1 MSWACVRSPCS
12 WVYAN
17 DEDGSGPLSYAAHA
31 MWGQLVRFGDAVRLG
46 AVLLVVTCNGG
57 PSVAECHGVCGEG
70 TRCEAGRCV
79 ATAPSAAAQE
89 PAPDEGKRGRKG
101 KRRARAGEPDGD
113 GDAAATYQPVS
124 DRHIPAYDAKATT
137 VLGDAGSERLDDATV
152 RKELRELEP
161 AFDRCI
167 ADAVAAGVT
176 VGNGRV
182 DFVFGLTASGKVD
195 GVNAKAPAAIRDA
208 GIVPCLRKVIFDHRF
223 PRYDGPPMGVDYSFE
238 VG

>member
-1 MSWACVRSPCS
+1 
-12 WVYAN
+12 
-17 DEDGSGPLSYAAHA
+17 
-31 MWGQLVRFGDAVRLG
+31 VRFTDAMSLVAIVL
-46 AVLLVVTCNGG
+46 AVACSDG
-57 PSVAECHGVCGEG
+57 PSPSECYGVCGEG
-70 TRCEAGRCV
+70 TRCEAGRCIV
-79 ATAPSAAAQE
+79 AAEPAAAVE
-89 PAPDEGKRGRKG
+89 PTPDEGKRGRKG
-101 KRRARAGEPDGD
+101 KRRARAGEADVAGD
-113 GDAAATYQPVS
+113 SDAAASYQPVS

-137 VLGDAGSERLDDATV
+137 VLGDAGSERLDDGVV
-152 RKELRELEP
+152 RKELRKLEP
-161 AFDRCI
+161 GFDRCI
-167 ADAVAAGVT
+167 ADAVAGGVT

>member
-1 MSWACVRSPCS
+1 MRRRTAAILGLAWIACTDRPQ
-12 WVYAN
+12 
-17 DEDGSGPLSYAAHA
+17 AADC
-31 MWGQLVRFGDAVRLG
+31 F
-46 AVLLVVTCNGG
+46 
-57 PSVAECHGVCGEG
+57 GVCGEG

-79 ATAPSAAAQE
+79 AVAQVPE
-89 PAPDEGKRGRKG
+89 PAAPEPEDDKRGRK
-101 KRRARAGEPDGD
+101 RRRTRGGEDEG
-113 GDAAATYQPVS
+113 GSGTYRPVS
-124 DRHIPAYDAKATT
+124 DRHIPAYDPNATT
-137 VLGDAGSERLDDATV
+137 VLGDAGSERLDDPTV

-176 VGNGRV
+176 VGSGRV
-182 DFVFGLTASGKVD
+182 DFVFGLTASGKVE
-195 GVNAKAPAAIRDA
+195 GVNAKAPAAIGDS

>member
-1 MSWACVRSPCS
+1 MVER
-12 WVYAN
+12 N
-17 DEDGSGPLSYAAHA
+17 L
-31 MWGQLVRFGDAVRLG
+31 L
-46 AVLLVVTCNGG
+46 VLLVLALACNDG
-57 PSVAECHGVCGEG
+57 PGAEACHGVCGEG
-70 TRCEAGRCV
+70 TRCEAGRCI
-79 ATAPSAAAQE
+79 ATAPSPE
-89 PAPDEGKRGRKG
+89 PPEPEPEAKKRGRKG
-101 KRRARAGEPDGD
+101 KRRGAAGDSEG
-113 GDAAATYQPVS
+113 GASSYQPVS

-137 VLGDAGSERLDDATV
+137 VIGDAGSERLDDAIV

-161 AFDRCI
+161 GFDRCI
-167 ADAVAAGVT
+167 ADAVAGGVT

-208 GIVPCLRKVIFDHRF
+208 GIVPCLRKVIFEHRF

>member
-1 MSWACVRSPCS
+1 MGRGTAAILGLAFVACNAS
-12 WVYAN
+12 A
-17 DEDGSGPLSYAAHA
+17 
-31 MWGQLVRFGDAVRLG
+31 DAE
-46 AVLLVVTCNGG
+46 ACF
-57 PSVAECHGVCGEG
+57 GVCGDG

-79 ATAPSAAAQE
+79 AIADAPEAAV
-89 PAPDEGKRGRKG
+89 PAPDDDKRGRKG
-101 KRRARAGEPDGD
+101 KRRARNGDDDGGE
-113 GDAAATYQPVS
+113 ASSYQPVS

-137 VLGDAGSERLDDATV
+137 ELGEGSERLDDGTV

-176 VGNGRV
+176 VGSGRV
-182 DFVFGLTASGKVD
+182 DFVFGLTPSGKVD
-195 GVNAKAPAAIRDA
+195 GVNAKAPSAIRDA